1 MPGSSGPCRTP
12 SCDLPAVGHSP
23 LLTMKSGGD
32 TIIAGAE
39 FPGCVCPHLRNY
51 YTEHMRN
58 RVGNT
63 TLASDAEALWRRYKG
78 DGDSRARDALI
89 TRYAYLVKI
98 TAGRVVTSL
107 PPNVERD
114 DLVGAGVLGLIK
126 AVDQYD
132 VTRKVK
138 FETYAIAL
146 IRGAILEMLREEDWV
161 PRSVRERVKNLE
173 KTYLRLEMSLG
184 RPASEEEVAV
194 ELGIELDELHSLLA
208 DTGRAALL
216 SLDDVIVGSD
226 GNERIHLA
234 DVITDDYANPSIEIE
249 SKEMQRILVQA
260 IARLPE
266 REELVV
272 ALYYYEGL
280 TFKEIGKVLSV
291 SESRVYQL
299 HTQAVL
305 RLRGYL
311 SHDMAMFH

>member
-1 MPGSSGPCRTP
+1 
-12 SCDLPAVGHSP
+12 
-23 LLTMKSGGD
+23 
-32 TIIAGAE
+32 
-39 FPGCVCPHLRNY
+39 
-51 YTEHMRN
+51 
-58 RVGNT
+58 
-63 TLASDAEALWRRYKG
+63 LASETQDLWRRYKLHG
-78 DGDSRARDALI
+78 DLEARDAII

-114 DLVGAGVLGLIK
+114 DLVSAGVVGLIK

-132 VTRKVK
+132 VSRQVK

-173 KTYLRLEMSLG
+173 KTYLRLEMALG
-184 RPASEEEVAV
+184 RPASEEEVANALGV
-194 ELGIELDELHSLLA
+194 ETEELRSLLA
-208 DTGRAALL
+208 ETGRATLL
-216 SLDDVIVGSD
+216 SLDDVIVGMD

-234 DVITDDYANPSIEIE
+234 DVINDDYPSPSTEVE
-249 SKEMQRILVQA
+249 SREMQRILAAA
-260 IARLPE
+260 IDRLPE
-266 REELVV
+266 REALVIS
-272 ALYYYEGL
+272 LYYYEGL

-311 SHDMAMFH
+311 SRDMALFH